1 MNVVAKSTN
10 FLPLLKSTSVI
21 SNGMQPVTGR
31 GIVEKAK
38 IITKSDVNRIL
49 VQSLHESLITGAL
62 RVSSGIGGSKLLIQS
77 YFINF
82 CIYFNKIH
90 FIFRLYNHML
100 YSVLTHLLLD

>member
-31 GIVEKAK
+31 GIVEKIK
-38 IITKSDVNRIL
+38 IITKSDVNQIL
-49 VQSLHESLITGAL
+49 VQSSQESLITGAL
-62 RVSSGIGGSKLLIQS
+62 RVSSGIGGLKLLIQS

-82 CIYFNKIH
+82 CIHFDKIH

-100 YSVLTHLLLD
+100 YSLLTYLLLD